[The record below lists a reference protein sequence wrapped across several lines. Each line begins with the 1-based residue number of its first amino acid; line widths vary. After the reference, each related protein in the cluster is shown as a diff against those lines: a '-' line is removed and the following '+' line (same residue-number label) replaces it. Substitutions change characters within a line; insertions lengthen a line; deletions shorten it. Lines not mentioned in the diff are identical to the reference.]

1 MPVFSKYQRSNE
13 PTNFELYLAMIP
25 VVRKARRDM
34 KAAKKVIT
42 AKEKEYHLKQ
52 DEPKLAK
59 ACFNHFDKFIIDA
72 PETSYVE
79 DTGYKEDCEFLKGR
93 TCTNQYCTRR
103 PLLETFVHAEERF
116 HKARAE
122 KRLLLQKALGLAK

>member
-1 MPVFSKYQRSNE
+1 MPVFSKYKPQE
-13 PTNFELYLAMIP
+13 PTNFELFIAMIP
-25 VVRKARRDM
+25 VVRKARRNM
-34 KAAKKVIT
+34 KDAKKAIT

-59 ACFNHFDKFIIDA
+59 ACFNHFDKVIVDA

-79 DTGYKEDCEFLKGR
+79 DTGYKEDCGFLKGR

-103 PLLETFVHAEERF
+103 PLLQNFVNAEERF
-116 HKARAE
+116 YKARAE
-122 KRLLLQKALGLAK
+122 KRLLLKRALGFSK